1 MKPVVTKGG
10 SAGGAEIACDLARDM
25 DEATLREINT
35 TVVVFRR
42 QNLSNERH
50 IEFSRRLGTGRKS
63 LYVPP
68 AHASGI
74 ESMPGDEAADLIAEL
89 DTHCARPEFLYRDKS
104 QVGDLLM
111 WDNASSMH
119 LAICDYALP
128 QRRLMH
134 RMTVIRTVTF

>member
-10 SAGGAEIACDLARDM
+10 SAGGAEIACDLARDI

-134 RMTVIRTVTF
+134 RMTVIRTVPF